1 MYQVDKPLVLLEDEV
16 SHIEDYISLEKMRF
30 QDSLE
35 VSFKKEI
42 HKESIE
48 IAPMLLLPFVEN
60 SFKHG
65 VQVDGVLNVTIDLK
79 TTEEYLNFEI
89 INSAKNTSDSKKG
102 IGLENIKKRLE
113 MLYEKGC
120 QLNISQ
126 TKNSFK
132 VELKTPLKNV

>member
-1 MYQVDKPLVLLEDEV
+1 
-16 SHIEDYISLEKMRF
+16 
-30 QDSLE
+30 
-35 VSFKKEI
+35 
-42 HKESIE
+42 
-48 IAPMLLLPFVEN
+48 MLLLPFVEN

-89 INSAKNTSDSKKG
+89 INSAKNNLDSKKG

-132 VELKTPLKNV
+132 VELKAPLKNV